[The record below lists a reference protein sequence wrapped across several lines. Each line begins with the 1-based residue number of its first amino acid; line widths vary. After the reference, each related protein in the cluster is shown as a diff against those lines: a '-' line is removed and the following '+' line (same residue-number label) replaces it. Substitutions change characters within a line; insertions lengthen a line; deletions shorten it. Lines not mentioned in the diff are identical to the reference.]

1 MTIKKGYIMETKLR
15 MWILATLILFMG
27 FGVVNAASCQTISS
41 PNIQVIGVTWGNSTH
56 YISAYPG
63 DRDVP
68 LTVTLETYGTDCQF
82 ENLVGTLQLYGGVSN
97 YDGGSTS
104 TYYLQSTQPPSM
116 FNMVF
121 YLNIADN
128 VTMGPNVTVSYP
140 LVLEWD
146 SSNGTINN
154 KQQINLNIPMNGAAN
169 LTFSAKKPQVTAG
182 KVTNVSITV
191 SNTGSGV
198 ASDISTTISSQQGV
212 SFISQPN
219 EISSLGPGQSKN
231 MTFGIYIAP
240 SQAGNSQ
247 AGASVILN
255 LDSHYIS
262 PYGHNTT
269 LESQVGLFTSSPSS
283 ATAIVSVPNQTL
295 VAGRITKMNLT
306 VYNSGSDP
314 ITNLS
319 VVLTPESP
327 LSIIGSDNLNIIPVI
342 NGGEKVNLPITLF
355 MQSSSSAVSTL
366 DISLSYVLD
375 NQQVTA
381 SRSISFLNPGN
392 VNMSVVSTVIS
403 PSVPSPGEIFS
414 ITSTLQNTG
423 SQEAVATSVTPE
435 PPSGIMVLGE
445 NNTFLGNI
453 PVDTPTA
460 LTVSFTVLP
469 STKAGEYTIP
479 VLVSYLNNLNQ
490 KENETFYY
498 NVKIGSSGEIS
509 GGAGSGGYKT
519 GNFSSSAGSYRRKAS
534 AGNGEGIAII
544 IVIAVV
550 AIGAYYIYRKRK
562 AGGRERSKK

>member
-1 MTIKKGYIMETKLR
+1 METKMR
-15 MWILATLILFMG
+15 MWILAGLILFMG

-63 DRDVP
+63 DKDVP

-82 ENLVGTLQLYGGVSN
+82 ENLVGTLQLYGGVTN
-97 YDGGSTS
+97 YNGGAVSI
-104 TYYLQSTQPPSM
+104 YYLQSTQPPSIL
-116 FNMVF
+116 NMVF
-121 YLNIADN
+121 YLNIASN
-128 VTMGPNVTVSYP
+128 VTMGPNVSVSYP
-140 LVLEWD
+140 LILEWE
-146 SSNGTINN
+146 SANGTINN
-154 KQQINLNIPMNGAAN
+154 KQQINLEIPMDGAAN
-169 LTFSAKKPQVTAG
+169 LTFSAIKPQVTTG
-182 KVTNVSITV
+182 KITDVNITV
-191 SNTGSGV
+191 SNAGSGV
-198 ASDISTTISSQQGV
+198 ASDIATTVSSQQGV

-219 EISSLGPGQSKN
+219 EITNLGPGESKN
-231 MTFGIYIAP
+231 MTFKIYIAP

-262 PYGHNTT
+262 PYGRNTT
-269 LESQVGLFTSSPSS
+269 LASQVGLFTAPPSS
-283 ATAIVSVPNQTL
+283 ATAVVSVPNQTL
-295 VAGRITKMNLT
+295 IAGRISKMNLT

-327 LSIIGSDNLNIIPVI
+327 LSIIGSDNLNTVPVI
-342 NGGEKVNLPITLF
+342 NGGEKINLPITLF

-366 DISLSYVLD
+366 DISLTYVLD

-392 VNMSVVSTVIS
+392 VNMSIVSTVVS
-403 PSVPSPGEIFS
+403 PAVPAPGEIFS
-414 ITSTLQNTG
+414 ITSTVQNTG

-435 PPSGIMVLGE
+435 PPSGIAVLGE

-460 LTVSFTVLP
+460 LTVSFTVLQNAK
-469 STKAGEYTIP
+469 SGEYTIP

-498 NVKIGSSGEIS
+498 SVKVGSSGQS
-509 GGAGSGGYKT
+509 SSSVGSGAYKA
-519 GNFSSSAGSYRRKAS
+519 GNFSTSAAAYRKRASSGDEGYIVAIVVIVAVAAGSYYVYK
-534 AGNGEGIAII
+534 
-544 IVIAVV
+544 
-550 AIGAYYIYRKRK
+550 KRK
-562 AGGRERSKK
+562 SIGREKSRK